1 MLEEKKKELT
11 EKYDD
16 DKMMREELYRKS
28 VKSPTT
34 QMYID
39 IEGKFLKYF
48 RQPWFCDFENSI
60 LFFLF
65 LTFPF
70 IFFY

>member
-16 DKMMREELYRKS
+16 DKIMREELYRKS
-28 VKSPTT
+28 VKSPKT

-48 RQPWFCDFENSI
+48 KQ
-60 LFFLF
+60 L
-65 LTFPF
+65 
-70 IFFY
+70 